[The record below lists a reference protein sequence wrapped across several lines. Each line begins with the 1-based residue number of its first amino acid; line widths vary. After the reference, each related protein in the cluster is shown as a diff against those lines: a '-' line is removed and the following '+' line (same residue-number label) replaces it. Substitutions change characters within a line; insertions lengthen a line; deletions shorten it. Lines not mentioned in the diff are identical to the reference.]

1 MIWDW
6 SGLRMKCKEVINCLE
21 KIAPCCF
28 AEKWDNVGLIAGR
41 EDKEINK
48 ILIALDPTSEV
59 IEEAVSW
66 GADLLITHHP
76 LIFSGIKSVT
86 TNDFIGKRVFHLIY
100 NDICYYAMHTN
111 FDVMGMA
118 DAVADELKLEK
129 SQVLDVTFQDEISK
143 EGIGRLGELSRT
155 MSLEECAR
163 FVKERCK
170 LSSVKVFGDPEK
182 LIDVVALIPGSGKS
196 YIDMAI
202 SKGAQVII
210 TGDID
215 HHNGLDAVERGLAVI
230 DAGHYGLE
238 KIFVAYMEE
247 VCKRELTDIQIKRA
261 IEKEPYWTVV

>member
-1 MIWDW
+1 
-6 SGLRMKCKEVINCLE
+6 MKCRDVITCLE

-28 AEKWDNVGLIAGR
+28 AESWDNVGLITGR
-41 EDKEINK
+41 EEKEIHK
-48 ILIALDPTSEV
+48 ILVALDPTSEV
-59 IEEAVSW
+59 VAEAVSW

-86 TNDFIGKRVFHLIY
+86 TNDFIGKRVFQLIH

-118 DAVADELKLEK
+118 DAVADELQLEK

-143 EGIGRLGELSRT
+143 EGIGRMGELSRT
-155 MSLEECAR
+155 MSLDECAR

-196 YIDMAI
+196 YIDLAI
-202 SKGAQVII
+202 RKGAQVII

-238 KIFVAYMEE
+238 KIFVSYMEE
-247 VCKRELTDIQIKRA
+247 VLHRELPDMQMKCA
-261 IEKEPYWTVV
+261 VEKEPYWTVV

>member
-1 MIWDW
+1 M
-6 SGLRMKCKEVINCLE
+6 
-21 KIAPCCF
+21 
-28 AEKWDNVGLIAGR
+28 
-41 EDKEINK
+41 
-48 ILIALDPTSEV
+48 
-59 IEEAVSW
+59 
-66 GADLLITHHP
+66 
-76 LIFSGIKSVT
+76 
-86 TNDFIGKRVFHLIY
+86 
-100 NDICYYAMHTN
+100 
-111 FDVMGMA
+111 
-118 DAVADELKLEK
+118 
-129 SQVLDVTFQDEISK
+129 DVTFQDEISK

-155 MSLEECAR
+155 MSLDECAR

-182 LIDVVALIPGSGKS
+182 LNDVVALIPGSGKS

-238 KIFVAYMEE
+238 KIFAAYMEE

-261 IEKEPYWTVV
+261 MEKEPYWTVV

>member
-1 MIWDW
+1 
-6 SGLRMKCKEVINCLE
+6 MKCSEVVACLE

-28 AEKWDNVGLIAGR
+28 AEKWDNVGLLAGR

-48 ILIALDPTSEV
+48 ILLALDPTSEV
-59 IEEAVSW
+59 VEEAVSW

-86 TNDFIGKRVFHLIY
+86 TGDFIGKRVFNLVFR
-100 NDICYYAMHTN
+100 DVCYYAMHTN

-118 DAVADELKLEK
+118 DAVADLLELEK
-129 SQVLDVTFQDEISK
+129 CQVLDVTFQDEISK
-143 EGIGRLGELSRT
+143 EGIGRMGELSRT
-155 MSLEECAR
+155 MSLEECAK
-163 FVKERCK
+163 FVKDKCR
-170 LSSVKVFGDPEK
+170 LSGVKVFGSPDK

-196 YIDMAI
+196 YIDLAI
-202 SKGAQVII
+202 KKGAQVVV

-238 KIFVAYMEE
+238 KIFTSYMEE
-247 VCKRELTDIQIKRA
+247 VLRRELPELKIKRA
-261 IEKEPYWTVV
+261 MEKEPFWKVV